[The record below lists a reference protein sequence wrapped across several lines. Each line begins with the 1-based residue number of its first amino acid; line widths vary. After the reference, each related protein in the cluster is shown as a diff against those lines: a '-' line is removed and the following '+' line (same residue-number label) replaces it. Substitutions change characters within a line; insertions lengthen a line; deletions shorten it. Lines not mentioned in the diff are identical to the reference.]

1 MKKNIIALIFTL
13 LSLTIFGNDK
23 IKVVSPAGAPAMTL
37 LKTMDENKR
46 ILNKDIEYEILN
58 ASDVLASKI
67 ISKEADIAIIPS
79 NLASNLYNKG
89 IDIRLVSTSIWG
101 VLYLVSRDESIKTWD
116 DLKGKEVVSI
126 GRNLTPDA
134 ILRYLVKANGLE
146 VGKDIKISY
155 TNSSPEV
162 AQLFLAGKIDT
173 AIIPEPVL
181 SSVLMKKKD
190 THIIFNIQEEWKK
203 ASKADIPQGVMV
215 VQADLANNHKEFLD
229 KFVENYKASI
239 GWVNANPIKAGE
251 INSKFSKKN
260 QGKMIASS
268 IKRSNLMF
276 KSAKDSK
283 EELEEYFKVLLEF
296 NPKLVGGKLPDD
308 KFYYEK

>member
-1 MKKNIIALIFTL
+1 MKKNIIGLIFAL
-13 LSLTIFGNDK
+13 LSLTIFGNNK
-23 IKVVSPAGAPAMTL
+23 IKVVAPAGAPAMSL

-79 NLASNLYNKG
+79 NLASNLYNRG

-101 VLYLVSRDESIKTWD
+101 VLYLVSKDDSIKTWD
-116 DLKGKEVVSI
+116 DLRGKEIVSI

-134 ILRYLVKANGLE
+134 ILQYLLKANGLK

-155 TNSSPEV
+155 INSAPEL
-162 AQLFLAGKIDT
+162 AQLFLAGRIDT
-173 AIIPEPVL
+173 AIIPEPIL

-190 THIIFNIQEEWKK
+190 TNIVFNIQDEWKK
-203 ASKADIPQGVMV
+203 TSKAAIPQVVMV
-215 VQADLANNHKEFLD
+215 VQSDLVENHKEFLD
-229 KFVENYKASI
+229 EFMESYKNSI

-251 INSKFSKKN
+251 ISSKFSKKN
-260 QGKMIASS
+260 QGKIMASS

-276 KSAKDSK
+276 KSAEDSK
-283 EELEEYFKVLLEF
+283 KELEEYYKVLLKF
-296 NPKLVGGKLPDD
+296 NPKLIGGKLPDD